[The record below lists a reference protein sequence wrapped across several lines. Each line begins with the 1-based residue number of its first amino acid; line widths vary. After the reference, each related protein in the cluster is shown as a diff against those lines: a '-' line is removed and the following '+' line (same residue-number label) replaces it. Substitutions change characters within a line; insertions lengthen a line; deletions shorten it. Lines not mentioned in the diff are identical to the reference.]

1 MRRSPWDVR
10 RSASSASRRI
20 CGSIDV
26 YANFGKIVS
35 ALGPNAASAYSL
47 VDAVIAGT
55 PYRFDVNV
63 AGTTTALMSVA
74 GVTLASGNVY
84 TLYLLGSGAT
94 LQGVLTQ
101 DR

>member
-1 MRRSPWDVR
+1 MRIVNISPDL
-10 RSASSASRRI
+10 AL
-20 CGSIDV
+20 IDV

-35 ALGPNAASAYSL
+35 ALGSNAASAYSL
-47 VDAVIAGT
+47 VDAVGAGT
-55 PYRFDVNV
+55 AYGFDVNT
-63 AGTTTALMSVA
+63 AGTTAVVLSVT
-74 GVTLASGNVY
+74 GLTLASGHGY